1 MWEEGEREEGSE
13 GEREGCG
20 KKWEREEGSE
30 GERER
35 HFDFCLGTINVT

>member
-20 KKWEREEGSE
+20 KKGKGKKEV
-30 GERER
+30 RER
-35 HFDFCLGTINVT
+35 GRDVGRRGKGRRK